1 MSGRAAGH
9 TNTVNVGGAARDGD
23 WADRATMVAAGR
35 AATRIAGAGQRAGVG
50 HPARAVPAAEEQCL
64 HEVFEAQAAKTPDA
78 TAIVCGD
85 ARWTYAELDRVTN
98 SLARRL
104 RALDAGPGQFVAIY
118 FERSELPIIA
128 ILACHKSGAA
138 YVPIDP
144 AYPSERIQHI
154 ADELGLLL
162 CLTETALADRAH
174 RFFAGTRTLVLDA
187 QWPQILACADSP
199 IGRAESGV
207 SPADLAYVIYTSGTT
222 GRPKGVMAEHR
233 QVTRFVDA
241 FNAACGTTG
250 DDRVYQGFSLSFDGS
265 VEEIWMAFS
274 NGSTLVVPTRD
285 APRFGSDLGD
295 YLTEQAV
302 TYFSTVPTMLA
313 TLTDVVPTLRT
324 VVLSGEVCPPEL
336 VDRWAR
342 RGLRLL
348 NVYGPTEAT
357 VNTTVAE
364 CRPGRPVTIGRPLR
378 GYGIHILDDKL
389 RPVPPGA
396 KGELLISG
404 PTLARGYINQPALTD
419 ERFLTTGQIDGAD
432 RFYRTGDLVRL
443 TADGEL
449 EFFGRM
455 DTQVKIRGY
464 RVELSEIES
473 VLRDDPQVRAAAV
486 QLVERDGLQ
495 QLAAYVVAG
504 QAAGQL
510 GRDQILSLLESRM
523 PPYMIPG
530 YLDVV
535 PELPRTT
542 SGKIDR
548 NQLPPP
554 QHPLVRTS
562 RTHVAPQTELE
573 AQIAGVWGEI
583 LGIEPISV
591 TDDFFLDLGGHSLLA
606 ARMATTLRQ
615 RISRTVTVR
624 DAYECPTV
632 RALAER
638 LESLPAGDGA
648 DAPAS
653 AAAAPARGS
662 RAVFHGTPRWE
673 RLATFAL
680 QALSIYVMAA
690 MAAIPLGVT
699 FLLGRGWFD
708 GTIST
713 GRLVV
718 LTVAVVLLTW
728 PVFLTVS
735 IAVKWLIIGRYK
747 PGEYPLWSLYYWRW
761 WLCNRVQAFSGLGGL
776 SGTPLQ
782 PLVFRLM
789 GARVG
794 ARCTLDTAQGSA
806 WDLLSI
812 GSDTS
817 IGADTQLLGYRVEDG
832 MLRLGTV
839 EIGDRCFI
847 GIHSALG
854 LGVRMGHDSRLDD
867 QSLLP
872 DGAAIPAGEGRRGSP
887 PRPADVCVP
896 AAAPRRSPV
905 RRFLFG
911 AAHLVAAELTSLLV
925 AVPLLSVAV
934 VLVVSFLVGGPLAL
948 ALALVLSVPVGVVL
962 SCLILALVRRI
973 VLSRVRPGTYPVESM
988 LYVRKWLS
996 DGLMGLSRALLLPV
1010 YTTLYLPP
1018 WLRLMGAKIGHRAEL
1033 STVWNFAPELIDVG
1047 AESFFADGSIIG
1059 GRRAHLGM
1067 FQISVNR
1074 IGSRSFVGNSAVLP
1088 VGSSLGDGCLLG
1100 VQSVPPPEPARTPD
1114 RSEWLGS
1121 PSFALTHRPKVG
1133 NFEETV
1139 TFRPTVKLYFQRA
1152 MIDALRIVIPGYI
1165 GLAALVA
1172 WVFALNWTYI
1182 QLGPV
1187 PMVALAPVTGLV
1199 LGLGAIVVVAAL
1211 KKAVMGTFKP
1221 EIKPLWS
1228 MYVWLNE
1235 MVNGAYESVVTPVLS
1250 TLLGTPFV
1258 APFLR
1263 LMGCRIGRHT
1273 FIATA
1278 LFSEWDLVEIGD
1290 YAALNHGVVIQNHL
1304 FEDRVFKSSHLTVGP
1319 EASVGNMSVVLYDSE
1334 IERGAVVGPLSLL
1347 MKGET
1352 LASGTRWHG
1361 IPTVQAAAEPA
1372 QQPGGTGGGQ
1382 RQPAGDGTGQ
1392 ACARDGDLVSLDDDR

>member
-1 MSGRAAGH
+1 
-9 TNTVNVGGAARDGD
+9 
-23 WADRATMVAAGR
+23 MVKRGV
-35 AATRIAGAGQRAGVG
+35 TRIAGAEERGRLSAVG
-50 HPARAVPAAEEQCL
+50 DPPRTGAAIADACL
-64 HEVFEAQAAKTPDA
+64 HDVFEARVAQTPDA
-78 TAIVCGD
+78 TAISCGD

-104 RALDAGPGQFVAIY
+104 RALGAGPGRFVAIY

-154 ADELGLLL
+154 ATELGLLL
-162 CLTETALADRAH
+162 CLTETALAERAH
-174 RFFAGTRTLVLDA
+174 RFFGGIHALMLDA
-187 QWPQILACADSP
+187 QWPEVLGCADVP
-199 IGRAESGV
+199 IGRGESGV
-207 SPADLAYVIYTSGTT
+207 SPGDLAYVIYTSGTT

-233 QVTRFVDA
+233 HVTRFVDA
-241 FNAACGTTG
+241 FNEGSGTSG
-250 DDRVYQGFSLSFDGS
+250 ADRVYQGFSLSFDGS

-285 APRFGSDLGD
+285 APRFGSELGQ

-302 TYFSTVPTMLA
+302 TYFSTVPTLLA
-313 TLTDVVPTLRT
+313 TLTEDVPTLRT
-324 VVLSGEVCPPEL
+324 IVLSGEVCPTEL

-342 RGLRLL
+342 PGLRLL

-364 CRPGRPVTIGRPLR
+364 CHPGRPVTIGRPLR
-378 GYGIHILDDKL
+378 GYGIHILDDTL
-389 RPVPPGA
+389 RPVPRGA

-404 PTLARGYINQPALTD
+404 PTLARGYINQPTLTD
-419 ERFLTTGQIDGAD
+419 ERFLTTGQVNGAS

-443 TADGEL
+443 TEEGEL
-449 EFFGRM
+449 EFLGRL

-473 VLRDDPQVRAAAV
+473 VLRDDPEVRAAAV
-486 QLVERDGLQ
+486 RLLERDGLQ
-495 QLAAYVVAG
+495 QLAAYVVVERAP
-504 QAAGQL
+504 ARLDRA
-510 GRDQILSLLESRM
+510 QILSLLESRM

-542 SGKIDR
+542 SGKVDR

-554 QHPLVRTS
+554 ETPLVRTS
-562 RTHVAPQTELE
+562 GAHVAPRTELE
-573 AQIAGVWGEI
+573 REIVDVWQEI
-583 LGIEPISV
+583 LGVESVSV
-591 TDDFFLDLGGHSLLA
+591 TDDFFLDLGGHSLVA

-615 RISRTVTVR
+615 RICRTVTVR
-624 DAYECPTV
+624 DTYECPTV

-638 LESLPAGDGA
+638 LESVPAD
-648 DAPAS
+648 DAVDAS
-653 AAAAPARGS
+653 AAEAAARPRGS
-662 RAVFHGTPRWE
+662 REVFHSTPRWE
-673 RLATFAL
+673 RLLTFAL

-690 MAAIPLGVT
+690 MAVIPLGVL
-699 FLLGRGWFD
+699 FLLGRARFA
-708 GTIST
+708 GTISSE
-713 GRLVV
+713 RLLV
-718 LTVAVVLLTW
+718 LVAVVILLIW
-728 PVFLTVS
+728 PVFLTIS
-735 IAVKWLIIGRYK
+735 IVAKWVIIGRYK

-761 WLCNRVQAFSGLGGL
+761 WLCNRMQAFSGLSAL

-782 PLVFRLM
+782 PVVFRLM

-794 ARCTLDTAQGSA
+794 ARCTLDTGQCSA

-812 GSDTS
+812 GDDTS
-817 IGADTQLLGYRVEDG
+817 IGADTQLLGCRVEDG

-839 EIGDRCFI
+839 QIGSGCFI

-854 LGVRMGHDSRLDD
+854 LGVRMCYGSSLDD

-872 DGAAIPAGEGRRGSP
+872 DGETIPPGEGRQGSP
-887 PRPADVCVP
+887 PRPADVHVP
-896 AAAPRRSPV
+896 TGAARRSPV

-911 AAHLVAAELTSLLV
+911 VAHLAAVEFTGLLMVIPGLVFLGLGVASYLL
-925 AVPLLSVAV
+925 
-934 VLVVSFLVGGPLAL
+934 GGLIGLAL
-948 ALALVLSVPVGVVL
+948 ATLLFVPLGVVV
-962 SCLILALVRRI
+962 SCLTLALVRRI
-973 VLSRVRPGTYPVESM
+973 VLSRVQPGTYPVESM
-988 LYVRKWLS
+988 TYVRKWLS
-996 DGLMGLSRALLLPV
+996 DGLMTLSRTMLLPV

-1018 WLRLMGAKIGHRAEL
+1018 WLRLMGAKIGPRAEL
-1033 STVWNFAPELIDVG
+1033 STVWSFAPELIDVG

-1074 IGSRSFVGNSAVLP
+1074 IGRRSFVGNGAVLP

-1114 RSEWLGS
+1114 GSEWLGS

-1133 NFEETV
+1133 NFDDTV
-1139 TFRPTVKLYFQRA
+1139 TFRPTRKLYLQRA
-1152 MIDALRIVIPGYI
+1152 IVDALRIVIPGYI
-1165 GLAALVA
+1165 ALVA
-1172 WVFALNWTYI
+1172 LIPLAFTMSGTFDW
-1182 QLGPV
+1182 LGLV
-1187 PMVALAPVTGLV
+1187 PMLTLAPLSGLV
-1199 LGLGAIVVVAAL
+1199 LGLGTIVVVAAL

-1235 MVNGAYESVVTPVLS
+1235 MVNGAYESVVAPVLS
-1250 TLLGTPFV
+1250 PLLGTPFV
-1258 APFLR
+1258 TPFLR
-1263 LMGCRIGRHT
+1263 LMGCRIGEHT
-1273 FIATA
+1273 YIATA

-1304 FEDRVFKSSHLTVGP
+1304 FEDRIFKSSYLTVGP

-1334 IERGAVVGPLSLL
+1334 IERGAAVGPLSLL

-1361 IPTVQAAAEPA
+1361 IPTVRATAPE
-1372 QQPGGTGGGQ
+1372 QQHPNKAGRHRWRSATTGRGRHQQ
-1382 RQPAGDGTGQ
+1382 RSNGAPPQPDEA
-1392 ACARDGDLVSLDDDR
+1392 